1 MVLRP
6 STRADLP
13 LLASW
18 LAAPHVARWWREP
31 NDASSVQ
38 AAYGPAIDGDD
49 PTEVL
54 VAESDGR
61 PIGMLQRYL
70 LSDNPDY
77 AHALAPAGAPGA
89 AASLDYLIGEEA
101 LTGRGLGP
109 AMIAEGSAGIW
120 RRHPDIV
127 AIVVAVQQDNRPSWR
142 ALEKARYRRTWSGT
156 VESGDPSDAGPSYV
170 YALERPWCP

>member
-1 MVLRP
+1 MRLGLRP

-13 LLASW
+13 LLAGW

-31 NDASSVQ
+31 SDASSVLD
-38 AAYGPAIDGDD
+38 AYGPAIDGDD

-54 VAESDGR
+54 IAELDGR
-61 PIGMLQRYL
+61 PIGMLQWYL

-77 AHALAPAGAPGA
+77 GRALAPAGARGP
-89 AASLDYLIGEEA
+89 AASLDYLIGEQE

-120 RRHPDIV
+120 RRHPEIV
-127 AIVVAVQQDNRPSWR
+127 AIVVAVQQDNRRSWR
-142 ALEKARYRRTWSGT
+142 ALEKAGYRRTWSGT
-156 VESGDPSDAGPSYV
+156 IESDDPSDAGPSHV
-170 YALERPWCP
+170 YALDRP

>member
-1 MVLRP
+1 M
-6 STRADLP
+6 P
-13 LLASW
+13 LLSRW

-31 NDASSVQ
+31 SDASSVQ
-38 AAYGPAIDGDD
+38 AAYGPAIDGED

-54 VAESDGR
+54 IAEFDGR

-77 AHALAPAGAPGA
+77 QRALSPAGAPAA
-89 AASLDYLIGEEA
+89 AASLDYLIGEEE
-101 LTGRGLGP
+101 LTGRGIGP

-120 RRHPDIV
+120 RRPEIV

-142 ALEKARYRRTWSGT
+142 ALEKVGYRRAWSGT
-156 VESGDPSDAGPSYV
+156 IASGDPSDAGPSYAYV
-170 YALERPWCP
+170 LDRP

>member
-1 MVLRP
+1 MSLVLRP
-6 STRADLP
+6 STRDDLA
-13 LLASW
+13 LLARW
-18 LAAPHVARWWREP
+18 LSAPHVARWWRE
-31 NDASSVQ
+31 SSEPSAVQ

-54 VAESDGR
+54 IAELDGR

-77 AHALAPAGAPGA
+77 GRALAPAGAPA
-89 AASLDYLIGEEA
+89 PAASLDYLIGEEE

-109 AMIAEGSAGIW
+109 EMIAEGSEGIW
-120 RRHPDIV
+120 RRHPEIV

-142 ALEKARYRRTWSGT
+142 ALEKAGYRRAWSGIID
-156 VESGDPSDAGPSYV
+156 SDDPSDAGPSHLYV
-170 YALERPWCP
+170 LDRS

>member
-1 MVLRP
+1 MSVVLRP
-6 STRADLP
+6 SSRSDLP
-13 LLASW
+13 LLSRW

-31 NDASSVQ
+31 SDASSVQ

-54 VAESDGR
+54 IAELDER

-77 AHALAPAGAPGA
+77 QRALGPAGAPAA
-89 AASLDYLIGEEA
+89 AASLDYLIGEEE
-101 LTGRGLGP
+101 LTGSGLGP
-109 AMIAEGSAGIW
+109 AMITKGSAEIW
-120 RRHPDIV
+120 LQHPEIV

-142 ALEKARYRRTWSGT
+142 ALEKAGYRRTWSGT
-156 VESGDPSDAGPSYV
+156 IASGDPSDSGPSYV
-170 YALERPWCP
+170 YLLDRR